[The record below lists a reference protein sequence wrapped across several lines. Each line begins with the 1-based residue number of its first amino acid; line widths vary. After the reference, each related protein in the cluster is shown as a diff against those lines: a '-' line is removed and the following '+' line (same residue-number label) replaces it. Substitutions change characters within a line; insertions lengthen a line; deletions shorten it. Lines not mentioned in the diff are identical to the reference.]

1 MSNNYTAQFINLVN
15 DVLLEENV
23 FFNDIKEERKR
34 SYPNI
39 QKKILEHYNIQY
51 ELNTNNAKDLFEE
64 HIKEYIL
71 QNKSFFI
78 MNMDILKNI
87 SKQLH
92 IDYLLTDKK
101 NEKYII
107 YYSLVTALNYH
118 GIFREERIV
127 NFSNISFWKELI
139 KKCYLLYLLSPSGF
153 RVHDLKENYIK
164 EIPNFVSSIKYFE
177 STANI
182 KIQCIDFEI
191 IFTKNQ
197 ETKIISLIEKK
208 LRQIDILN
216 FIDYILV
223 QNRNNGSIPFNYI
236 INLALKNVHNSNF
249 KKKDE
254 KSFKSMIE
262 LFINFLNLYK
272 LRSFNMWEYI
282 HIDETNIGD
291 ILKKQT
297 LYSSL
302 YSLNYPL
309 KGLTVINYINNLLGN
324 EILNDEFQNSFNFTK
339 SELIL
344 FLNNIEQLS
353 IQSNIIKI
361 DTKVSKEIEHIVNFF
376 SIDCQAINLNYSH
389 PIDLSKTKNLFI
401 HNPILKYKDTYYVIG
416 FKYFKMNF
424 YHALVEKIRIHI
436 DSQITSKIG
445 NNLDKYVE
453 NIFIN
458 NNFETYSGKYKISK
472 SKIFECD
479 LVIKLNDHIIFI
491 ENKNK
496 TLTKNSYSG
505 SDIHILQD
513 FIRSFVTSQFQLLR
527 HEKNILEKKQL
538 DFLDGKIL
546 HYNNE
551 RIIKISLSP
560 NNWYSIMNNLPSR
573 MILALIRMRFTFT
586 DEVLQNDKDDFEKTN
601 KDLDKLS
608 KLLFELEKH
617 HNIDDLLFSSLFI
630 PLELISDNSYDKSTI
645 DYIIGLL
652 HSKSNVN
659 NIYDGYN
666 DYKKI
671 KNSKADENS

>member
-1 MSNNYTAQFINLVN
+1 
-15 DVLLEENV
+15 
-23 FFNDIKEERKR
+23 
-34 SYPNI
+34 
-39 QKKILEHYNIQY
+39 
-51 ELNTNNAKDLFEE
+51 
-64 HIKEYIL
+64 
-71 QNKSFFI
+71 
-78 MNMDILKNI
+78 
-87 SKQLH
+87 
-92 IDYLLTDKK
+92 
-101 NEKYII
+101 
-107 YYSLVTALNYH
+107 
-118 GIFREERIV
+118 
-127 NFSNISFWKELI
+127 
-139 KKCYLLYLLSPSGF
+139 
-153 RVHDLKENYIK
+153 
-164 EIPNFVSSIKYFE
+164 
-177 STANI
+177 
-182 KIQCIDFEI
+182 
-191 IFTKNQ
+191 
-197 ETKIISLIEKK
+197 
-208 LRQIDILN
+208 
-216 FIDYILV
+216 
-223 QNRNNGSIPFNYI
+223 
-236 INLALKNVHNSNF
+236 
-249 KKKDE
+249 
-254 KSFKSMIE
+254 
-262 LFINFLNLYK
+262 
-272 LRSFNMWEYI
+272 
-282 HIDETNIGD
+282 
-291 ILKKQT
+291 
-297 LYSSL
+297 
-302 YSLNYPL
+302 
-309 KGLTVINYINNLLGN
+309 
-324 EILNDEFQNSFNFTK
+324 
-339 SELIL
+339 
-344 FLNNIEQLS
+344 
-353 IQSNIIKI
+353 
-361 DTKVSKEIEHIVNFF
+361 
-376 SIDCQAINLNYSH
+376 
-389 PIDLSKTKNLFI
+389 
-401 HNPILKYKDTYYVIG
+401 
-416 FKYFKMNF
+416 MNF

-573 MILALIRMRFTFT
+573 MIHALIRMRFTFT

-666 DYKKI
+666 YYKKI
-671 KNSKADENS
+671 KNSKVDENS